1 MRGKAGVSLLARILD
16 RLYLGDKELVLTLEG
31 MNILKREGI
40 GFILNVAKEVD
51 YRYPVPE
58 GIEVL
63 KVGLEDG
70 KPIPKDELKKAVNFI
85 GASVAKGK
93 VLVHCS
99 AGLSRS
105 PAIIIAYLIR
115 VGLSFPTARRIVEHS
130 TIDAVRAHS
139 LVSPAMELLDSIR
152 EVYGKDFFEG

>member
-40 GFILNVAKEVD
+40 GFILNVAKEVE

-70 KPIPKDELKKAVNFI
+70 EPIPKDELKKAVNFI

>member
-1 MRGKAGVSLLARILD
+1 MIARILD
-16 RLYLGDKELVLTLEG
+16 RLYLGDKELVLTPDG
-31 MNILKREGI
+31 LKALRREGI

-51 YRYPVPE
+51 YGCPVPE

-63 KVGLEDG
+63 KVGLQDG
-70 KPIPKDELKKAVNFI
+70 KPIPRDELKKAVNFI

-93 VLVHCS
+93 VLVHCAS
-99 AGLSRS
+99 GISRS

-130 TIDAVRAHS
+130 TIDTVRGHS
-139 LVSPAMELLDSIR
+139 LVSPSMELLDSIR
-152 EVYGKDFFEG
+152 EVYGKDFFNGN